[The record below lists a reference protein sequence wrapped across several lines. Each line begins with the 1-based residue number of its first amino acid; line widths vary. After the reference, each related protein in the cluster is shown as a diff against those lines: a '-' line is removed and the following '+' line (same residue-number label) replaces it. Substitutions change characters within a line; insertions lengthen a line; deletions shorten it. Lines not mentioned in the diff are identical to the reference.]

1 MSKIKTTRKMTFLL
15 LLVVFTGT
23 SLAAQWLPVALLG
36 TENVTIYKVTWCGS
50 MDANPNT
57 RSKRHLVREL
67 QHCSDPGLLH
77 TTLYPSEQQKVSFE
91 QLGHVLIDLRWIQP
105 LSDRHQAQI
114 HIEGARQ
121 DTGTPYEQVVP
132 LNPLY
137 EEHVEKLPAHDSSG
151 ESSGEFAPVGESYT
165 GMVTLLGIGLSMVLA
180 AGVFLHL
187 KRKRNYNGA
196 LLIVDPEAD
205 LVQIN
210 RAREEEDLSGDEELE
225 RLLHMG
231 SGASSVFM
239 QNL

>member
-1 MSKIKTTRKMTFLL
+1 MVFLL
-15 LLVVFTGT
+15 LLLVFSCA
-23 SLAAQWLPVALLG
+23 SLATEWLPIALLG
-36 TENVTIYKVTWCGS
+36 NDNVTIHKITWCGS

-77 TTLYPSEQQKVSFE
+77 TTLYPSEQRKVSFE

-114 HIEGARQ
+114 HIEGVRQ
-121 DTGTPYEQVVP
+121 NAGIAYEQVVT

-137 EEHVEKLPAHDSSG
+137 EEHVEKLPAQTAPAHDSSG
-151 ESSGEFAPVGESYT
+151 DSSGEFIPVSESYT
-165 GMVTLLGIGLSMVLA
+165 GMVTLLGIGMSMVLA
-180 AGVFLHL
+180 AGIFLHL
-187 KRKRNYNGA
+187 KRKRQYNGA
-196 LLIVDPEAD
+196 LLIVDPAAD

-231 SGASSVFM
+231 KGASSVFM